1 MELTEGYVQ
10 VAWATLIGGFVIFGV
25 EAWCKGRVMSDRI
38 TWLLV
43 FVFAAGQIIA
53 MMFPGASRSGSTIM
67 FALALGLAR
76 PAATEFSFLLGVPTL
91 LAAGGYEFMKLAKAG
106 GLAGVPWGL
115 FSLGLAASAV
125 SAFIVV
131 RWLIKF
137 VQGHT
142 FNGFAWYRIALGAAL
157 LALAASMGGQGA

>member
-1 MELTEGYVQ
+1 
-10 VAWATLIGGFVIFGV
+10 
-25 EAWCKGRVMSDRI
+25 MSDRL

-67 FALALGLAR
+67 FALVLGLSR

-91 LAAGGYEFMKLAKAG
+91 LAAGGYEFMKLAKDG
-106 GLAGVPWGL
+106 GLTGVPWGL
-115 FSLGLAASAV
+115 FALGLAASAV